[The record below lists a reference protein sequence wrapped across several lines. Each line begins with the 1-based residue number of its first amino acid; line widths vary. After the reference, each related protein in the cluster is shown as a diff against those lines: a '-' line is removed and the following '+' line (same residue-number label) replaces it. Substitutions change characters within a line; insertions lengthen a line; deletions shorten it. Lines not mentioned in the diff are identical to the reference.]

1 MAMNALIILS
11 ALIVGLLG
19 TIFIV
24 LSLNGKNVSQDVID
38 KGQEMIINSLE
49 MPDEYKSLLTRLLK
63 EPPEVRSRLK
73 SIVNLLDIKNVGIA
87 YEVLQWEKLSLDLL
101 AFLDLSKIGIG
112 IAYDLEKINADI
124 GIGVTKPLKD
134 FMNSELKAALYIG
147 IHF

>member
-1 MAMNALIILS
+1 MAINALIILS